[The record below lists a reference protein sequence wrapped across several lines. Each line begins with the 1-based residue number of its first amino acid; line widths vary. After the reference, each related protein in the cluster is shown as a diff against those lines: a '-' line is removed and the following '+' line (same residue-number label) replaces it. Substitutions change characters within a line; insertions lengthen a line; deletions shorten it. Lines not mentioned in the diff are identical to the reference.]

1 MKNIF
6 LTLFLFCSISS
17 INAQKK
23 AITETGQ
30 EVILNDDGTW
40 NYLNSEDEEPSLK
53 ISLNS
58 EEFNKSEDSNFLL
71 KSKKN
76 NIGFWLNS
84 KKWEFKKAESNPDAE
99 YELQR
104 RGEDLYGLILTE
116 KIEVPLENLRN
127 IALENGKDVAPDLQ
141 IVKEE
146 YRIVNGQKIL
156 LLQMNGTMQG
166 IKISYYNYYFSNS
179 NGSTQFMTYTSQNL
193 LNSYLKDCEEL
204 LNGLVKL

>member
-40 NYLNSEDEEPSLK
+40 SYLNSEDEEPSLK

>member
-6 LTLFLFCSISS
+6 LSLILFCTISS
-17 INAQKK
+17 VRAQKK

-30 EVILNDDGTW
+30 EVVLNENGTW
-40 NYLNSEDEEPSLK
+40 NYLNSEDEEQILK
-53 ISLNS
+53 ISLNP
-58 EEFNKSEDSNFLL
+58 EKFNKSENSNFLL

-116 KIEVPLENLRN
+116 KIEVPLESLRN

-146 YRIVNGQKIL
+146 YRIVNGQKVL